1 MVTIQNNT
9 NANPDEDIEM
19 NTIPSNKNLVPLG
32 RVVINRKQLLK
43 KVPLCERTILDME
56 KRGEFPKRFSVT
68 QRLVVWDLA
77 EIDEWIARQQ
87 AAGVQQLP
95 PGIKNG

>member
-1 MVTIQNNT
+1 LVTIQNNP

-19 NTIPSNKNLVPLG
+19 NIIPSNKNLVPLG

-77 EIDEWIARQQ
+77 EIDEWIARQK

-95 PGIKNG
+95 PGTKNA

>member
-1 MVTIQNNT
+1 
-9 NANPDEDIEM
+9 M

-56 KRGEFPKRFSVT
+56 KRGDFPKRFSVT
-68 QRLVVWDLA
+68 RRLVVWDLA

-95 PGIKNG
+95 PGTKSA